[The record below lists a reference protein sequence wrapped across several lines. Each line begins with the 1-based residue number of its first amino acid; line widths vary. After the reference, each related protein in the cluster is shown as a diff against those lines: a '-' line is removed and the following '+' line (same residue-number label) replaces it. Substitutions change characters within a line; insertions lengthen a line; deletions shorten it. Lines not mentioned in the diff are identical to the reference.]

1 MKISL
6 ETNLRDVWRIRLLKV
21 KLFRRRSREDEKLL
35 DFIYILFIYLFIYLF
50 IFAGEEHVNLKW
62 VVTFR

>member
-6 ETNLRDVWRIRLLKV
+6 ETDLRDVWRIRLLKV

-50 IFAGEEHVNLKW
+50 LPVKSM
-62 VVTFR
+62 

>member
-35 DFIYILFIYLFIYLF
+35 DFIYILFIYLFI
-50 IFAGEEHVNLKW
+50 FAGEEHVNLKW
-62 VVTFR
+62 VVTLR